1 MGYRGGAIGYRRSG
15 GRGSAGG
22 GEVQG
27 VVERGTR
34 SVSASFA
41 GRKEERDRDRSS
53 EGEAVVCRLLGQ
65 STQRAVIHLSEFLS
79 RPSTSCGS
87 ILSMGAAKC
96 RIALACREGYSG
108 WWI

>member
-1 MGYRGGAIGYRRSG
+1 MSYRGGAIGYLHSG
-15 GRGSAGG
+15 CRGSAGG
-22 GEVQG
+22 DEAQG
-27 VVERGTR
+27 TLERGTG
-34 SVSASFA
+34 SVSTPS
-41 GRKEERDRDRSS
+41 RKEVRDRDRSS

-65 STQRAVIHLSEFLS
+65 STQRSGIHHSEFVS
-79 RPSTSCGS
+79 RPTTSCGS